1 MDTTTIVVIVAVVLL
16 VLLALAIA
24 MWAMRKRSQSRRA
37 DLQDRF
43 GPEYDRTVDE
53 RGDRRK
59 AERELA
65 HAADQ
70 RDKLEIRDLTDQER
84 DRYQRDWA
92 DVQAVFVD
100 QPAAATRDADRLVGA
115 VMRDRGY
122 PVDDF
127 ETKAHMVAA
136 DHPQVVQHYRAA
148 HSVGVRSER
157 ASTEEL
163 RQAFVH
169 YRGLFGELLGN
180 RADSGSEQRLGS
192 ENVDLREH
200 ERTQHH
206 PPR

>member
-1 MDTTTIVVIVAVVLL
+1 MDTTTVVVIVAVVLL

-24 MWAMRKRSQSRRA
+24 MWAMRQRSQSRRA

-127 ETKAHMVAA
+127 ETKAHMVAT

-180 RADSGSEQRLGS
+180 RADGRSEQRLDS

-200 ERTQHH
+200 ERTQHR
-206 PPR
+206 PPQ

>member
-1 MDTTTIVVIVAVVLL
+1 MDTTTVVVIVAVVLL
-16 VLLALAIA
+16 VLLAVAVA
-24 MWAMRKRSQSRRA
+24 MAMRKRSQSRRA
-37 DLQDRF
+37 GLQERF

-65 HAADQ
+65 QAADQ
-70 RDKLEIRDLTDQER
+70 RDKLEIRELTDQER

-127 ETKAHMVAA
+127 ETQAHMIAA
-136 DHPQVVQHYRAA
+136 DHPDIVQHYRAA

-169 YRGLFGELLGN
+169 YRGLFGELLGR
-180 RADSGSEQRLGS
+180 RADGSPDQHPGGDT
-192 ENVDLREH
+192 VTLREP